1 MCLAICTWWRVLGSQ
16 HSKCPFGCHK
26 LESVQN
32 SIVFGIR
39 CFGIVHTTKHDFL
52 DFPRPGIR
60 FFGRLDRAFLGKISA
75 PRQLGQSRAGPAR
88 EIWKI
93 RVLSRPGRAPS
104 VWVFMVW
111 LPKSSG
117 FLRLLLQT
125 DAKSWKSI
133 GFLGKSTG
141 IC

>member
-1 MCLAICTWWRVLGSQ
+1 M
-16 HSKCPFGCHK
+16 K
-26 LESVQN
+26 SVQN

-88 EIWKI
+88 EIRKI
-93 RVLSRPGRAPS
+93 RVLASLAVLRPSGYSWFGFQNLPEFSVPFSRL
-104 VWVFMVW
+104 MKKYEN
-111 LPKSSG
+111 LLI
-117 FLRLLLQT
+117 FLISHRFALASQPARGGKGPLFVRFW
-125 DAKSWKSI
+125 AKIAK
-133 GFLGKSTG
+133 K
-141 IC
+141 